1 MVPLAHSGLG
11 LATKVDP
18 AQREKE
24 EVRQWLTDNI
34 DKLNYQVDQFEAEVE
49 SVYAST
55 RKRKLDRDV
64 SCGGREREKGEGVG
78 KRVRRE
84 REREKGEGV
93 GKRVRRERE
102 RERRF

>member
-1 MVPLAHSGLG
+1 MYLYMYLTAGLG

-34 DKLNYQVDQFEAEVE
+34 DKLNFQVDQFEAEVE

-64 SCGGREREKGEGVG
+64 SHEK
-78 KRVRRE
+78 
-84 REREKGEGV
+84 
-93 GKRVRRERE
+93 ERE
-102 RERRF
+102 RERGGETFLSEIEEVYTTVHGSE

>member
-1 MVPLAHSGLG
+1 MYLYMYLTAGLG

-34 DKLNYQVDQFEAEVE
+34 DKLNFQVDQFEAEVE

-64 SCGGREREKGEGVG
+64 SHEKG
-78 KRVRRE
+78 RE
-84 REREKGEGV
+84 REREV
-93 GKRVRRERE
+93 ERH
-102 RERRF
+102 F